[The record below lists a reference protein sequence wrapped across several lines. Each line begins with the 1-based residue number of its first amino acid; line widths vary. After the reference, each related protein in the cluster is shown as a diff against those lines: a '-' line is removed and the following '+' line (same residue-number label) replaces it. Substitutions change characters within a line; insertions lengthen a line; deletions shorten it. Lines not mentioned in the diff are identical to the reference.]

1 VARFHPATP
10 HLETRETDLRSRGCL
25 QAANIDGVSMKMNRT
40 ASPLSRTAK
49 VTVALLFVSWLV
61 DYFDRLIMTFALPY
75 IGKEFHLDHTQE
87 GLLISAFFI
96 AYAFSQL
103 PGGVLADKV
112 GTRKIIAIA
121 MIVWSVFTGFTGLA
135 WSFGS
140 LLVIRFFFGIG
151 EGVFPGASFK
161 AISER
166 TDPGERMTANG
177 IMLSSNQL
185 RP

>member
-1 VARFHPATP
+1 
-10 HLETRETDLRSRGCL
+10 
-25 QAANIDGVSMKMNRT
+25 MNRT

-49 VTVALLFVSWLV
+49 VTVALLFVIWLV

-112 GTRKIIAIA
+112 VTRKIIAIA

-135 WSFGS
+135 WSFGA

-151 EGVFPGASFK
+151 EGVFPQGLFKVEVTAWRGADTPGRC
-161 AISER
+161 ISR
-166 TDPGERMTANG
+166 AGTAGAG
-177 IMLSSNQL
+177 IVCGCL